1 MEYSRVVKFKDYR
14 DSFTKE
20 NSVKIDSKKTDD
32 YMSSTTTLPYE
43 EVIKEIG
50 SEQELEKAEKAKKM
64 KLIAMISFFAV
75 VVLALIIGLVFLG
88 IIAFGGKK

>member
-32 YMSSTTTLPYE
+32 MSSTTTLPYE